1 MKQNDYDDR
10 EPILVPHM
18 DAREVGKRGPNEW
31 CARHE
36 GVLSAVT
43 SAVHLKLDGLLQD
56 DHIFRMGGIDRLHTN
71 LCGFLH
77 RHSTSV
83 TRGPQSS

>member
-1 MKQNDYDDR
+1 MSSNAYVDDR
-10 EPILVPHM
+10 EPALVPRM

-31 CARHE
+31 SARHE

-43 SAVHLKLDGLLQD
+43 SAVHLTMAELLRD
-56 DHIFRMGGIDRLHTN
+56 DHVFRMGDIDRLHAN

-77 RHSTSV
+77 KHSTNV
-83 TRGPQSS
+83 AGPP